1 MDEAGRLAQIT
12 SAVYVGGYVIHV
24 VFDDGVEADIDL
36 EAELFGE
43 VFEPLKDPGL
53 FRQFA
58 MDSELNTIRWPS
70 GADFAP
76 EFLYEQAARRAA
88 AVGGAPGR
96 P

>member
-1 MDEAGRLAQIT
+1 MIPQIT
-12 SAVYVGGYVIHV
+12 SAEYVGCYVIRV
-24 VFDDGVEADIDL
+24 RFDDGVEADIDL

-53 FRQFA
+53 FRQFV

-76 EFLYEQAARRAA
+76 EFLYEQATRRAA
-88 AVGGAPGR
+88 AVGGAPAR
-96 P
+96 S